1 MAKGRIRVRL
11 KSYDASVIDQS
22 AEKIINVAVRTGA
35 KVSGPVPL
43 PTKIERIAVLRGP
56 HIDSRSKEHFEA
68 RTHMRLIDIHNPTPS
83 TMDQLSH
90 LSLPAGVGI
99 TIKA

>member
-1 MAKGRIRVRL
+1 MAKGNIRVRL
-11 KSYDASVIDQS
+11 KSYDSKVVDQS
-22 AEKIINVAVRTGA
+22 AERIVDVAIRTGA

-43 PTKIERIAVLRGP
+43 PTKLERITVNKGP
-56 HIDSRSKEHFEA
+56 HIDARAKDHFEA
-68 RTHMRLIDIHNPTPS
+68 RTHIRLIDINSPTPS